1 MTHLKMKQK
10 VLDKIQPHSRPLII
24 HDNDPDGLCSG
35 IIVKRYTDGETRR
48 LIGRANLTLEW
59 FNRLNMKGHAS
70 TIILDIP
77 EVDQDFLDTQNA
89 VWIDHH
95 MPLERHNVLYVNP
108 RHYDIN
114 AYVPTTTMAQDFFGT
129 DDTLWIAMVGS
140 LADYHWPHF
149 AQAFKSKYPDLCKH
163 DTIQDAL
170 TKDVVGE
177 LVKMFFFLLKGER
190 DEVEQHVR
198 DLQKVQSPYDIL
210 TQSTKEGK
218 RLWKRYQ
225 KRNERFLS
233 VLKHARSKNTR
244 SKLLAY
250 EYQPDTWSFTS
261 YLANMLSTQ
270 LQGKT
275 IIIARRDKGLMKCSC
290 RGPNV
295 LEAIQKVL
303 AKVGG
308 RGGGHPTACG
318 ASVPEDQWE
327 LFKKLLKSQL

>member
-1 MTHLKMKQK
+1 MTHLKMKNK
-10 VLDKIQPHSRPLII
+10 VLNELPRDCKPLII

-35 IIVKRYTDGETRR
+35 IIVHRYTGGDTRR
-48 LIGRANLTLEW
+48 LIGRATLTSEW
-59 FNRLNMKGHAS
+59 FERLGVKANK
-70 TIILDIP
+70 IVILDIP
-77 EVDQDFLDTQNA
+77 EVDQDFLSQHNMP

-95 MPLERHNVLYVNP
+95 MPLQRSNVVYVNP
-108 RHYDIN
+108 RNYDVN
-114 AYVPTTTMAQDFFGT
+114 AYVPTTTMAHDFFG
-129 DDTLWIAMVGS
+129 DEKTLWIAMVGS

-149 AQAFKSKYPDLCKH
+149 ADEFKQMYPDLCTH
-163 DTIQDAL
+163 DNIQDAL
-170 TKDVVGE
+170 TKDVVSE
-177 LVKMFFFLLKGER
+177 LVRIFFFLLKGER
-190 DEVEQHVR
+190 EEVAQHVK
-198 DLQKVQSPYDIL
+198 DLYSVQSPYELL
-210 TQSTKEGK
+210 TQSTKQGK
-218 RLWKRYQ
+218 RLWNRYQ
-225 KRNERFLS
+225 KRNERFLA

-261 YLANMLSTQ
+261 YLANMLSTS

-295 LEAIQKVL
+295 LEAIQHVL
-303 AKVGG
+303 PKVGG